1 LPVANLGLSFPGEPG
16 ELGLRLRETA
26 RYTGDQVAAALHWSA
41 SKVSRIE
48 SASVRV
54 RPADL
59 QLLLDHY
66 EVTGSRRAELEE
78 LARQS
83 ARPGSQDDAALASYL
98 PGYATDVDAETRALA
113 IREWEPQVVPG
124 LLQTAD
130 YARAVMGG
138 WHEMFR
144 LPAAELETKVEFR
157 LGRQRLLR
165 QPEPPAL
172 LVVLD
177 QSVLHR
183 RIGDDSVMREEL
195 AYLLDQA
202 AIPNIDIRILPLD
215 GAHPVGTGSFRHM
228 VFGPESLP
236 RDVVTTEDLTG
247 NHLIDD
253 VMATNQ
259 YRIAFEQLLA
269 GTLDQPS
276 SAELIARALREVWS

>member
-1 LPVANLGLSFPGEPG
+1 VYEHQLAA
-16 ELGLRLRETA
+16 ELRRLRETA
-26 RYTGDQVAAALHWSA
+26 RHTGDQVAAALHWSP

-54 RPADL
+54 KAADL
-59 QLLLDHY
+59 QLLLDHFG
-66 EVTGSRRAELEE
+66 VTGSRRAELEQ
-78 LARQS
+78 LARQ
-83 ARPGSQDDAALASYL
+83 AMRPGGQDDAALASYL
-98 PGYATDVDAETRALA
+98 PGYAADIEAETRAIA
-113 IREWEPQVVPG
+113 IRQWEPQVVSG

-144 LPAAELETKVEFR
+144 LPAADLETKVEFR
-157 LGRQRLLR
+157 LARQRRLR
-165 QPEPPAL
+165 QPTPPSL

-177 QSVLHR
+177 QSVLQR
-183 RIGDDSVMREEL
+183 RVGPDSVMRGEL

-202 AIPNIDIRILPLD
+202 AMPNITIRILPLD

-247 NHLIDD
+247 NYLIDD
-253 VMATNQ
+253 VTATNQ

-269 GTLDQPS
+269 EALDQS
-276 SAELIARALREVWS
+276 GSTELIARAIREIWS